1 MTFILSKVLWILSAP
16 GHLLL
21 LSGIAGV
28 VGLFVS
34 RPRIRRASRWLLALV
49 VFCLAVLALLPAGI
63 WLGPLENRFP
73 APDSLPLEVAGVVV
87 LGGALSV
94 QRSHERGRPEL
105 TEAGDRLTALIELA
119 RRYPQAKLLF
129 TGGSAALS
137 EPPLREADLIADFL
151 GRVGMGADRLI
162 LERDSRNTHENVV
175 LSKALAK
182 PDDGQVWLLVTS
194 ASHMP
199 RAVGVFRR
207 YGWPVVPYPVDFQTT
222 GKIEWRSH
230 PNLERGLVEVTRAS
244 KEWAGLL
251 AYRLLGWSNSLF
263 PHPTQEA
270 TLQPGAETGL

>member
-1 MTFILSKVLWILSAP
+1 MTFVLSKVLWILSAP

-21 LSGIAGV
+21 LAGITGA
-28 VGLFVS
+28 VGLFVP
-34 RPRIRRASRWLLALV
+34 RPWIRRASRWLLAFV
-49 VFCLAVLALLPAGI
+49 FFCLSALALLPSGI
-63 WLGPLENRFP
+63 WLDPLENRFR
-73 APDSLPLEVAGVVV
+73 APDRLPLEVDGVVV

-137 EPPLREADLIADFL
+137 KQPLREADLIADFL
-151 GRVGMGADRLI
+151 GRLGMGSDRLI

-175 LSKALAK
+175 FSKALAD
-182 PDDGQVWLLVTS
+182 PADGQVWLLVTS

-207 YGWPVVPYPVDFQTT
+207 YGWPVVAYPVDFQTT
-222 GKIEWRSH
+222 GKIEWRSY
-230 PNLERGLVEVTRAS
+230 PDLEGGLIAATRAS
-244 KEWAGLL
+244 KEWVGLV
-251 AYRLLGWSNSLF
+251 AYRLLGWSNSFF
-263 PHPTQEA
+263 PHPAQGSA
-270 TLQPGAETGL
+270 PRAGG